1 MRSGCLSKLVVR
13 IAAVSIVFGS
23 WCGSESLGSVAISA
37 PRNQGAPKLPK
48 SSPQNPTKIDTL
60 IVPGKRVGAITTT
73 TTYSDLVKIFGKN
86 RLTQKKVY
94 GPEGQVEFPGTSI
107 VLGRNRSITVA
118 WKDTKRLQPLQVIIN
133 DPAWKTAEG
142 IGLGTSL
149 TKLRQVLGDFKITGL
164 YWDYGNQVVG
174 LSPAI
179 RSRYTGLSIS
189 VDADRVAAHR
199 FPKDLK
205 AVIGDGVTLA
215 ASNPHWKPLKMRV
228 SGLSVYFPTPRSTK
242 PKK

>member
-1 MRSGCLSKLVVR
+1 MRSVCLAKLGVT
-13 IAAVSIVFGS
+13 IAIVSIVVGS
-23 WCGSESLGSVAISA
+23 WCGRESIGSLALAAPHDRGSPKLPRSS
-37 PRNQGAPKLPK
+37 PRNQPKL
-48 SSPQNPTKIDTL
+48 DTL
-60 IVPGKRVGAITTT
+60 IIPGKRVGAITPT

-118 WKDTKRLQPLQVIIN
+118 WKDTKQLQPLQVIIN

-189 VDADRVAAHR
+189 VDADRVAAHH

-205 AVIGDGVTLA
+205 AVTGDGVTLS
-215 ASNPHWKPLKMRV
+215 ASNLHWKPLKMHV
-228 SGLSVYFPTPRSTK
+228 SGLSVYFPTTRSMK